1 MRYLILILFIS
12 FNTYAIEWSYKYSGY
27 SDRSKLNL
35 NSNNKAINFNNHGT
49 WEDNLG
55 NYGTA
60 KCQGMFT
67 VIDNKNDMNFYCEYV
82 DQDNQKIIGKGIRK
96 SDTNAGIGN
105 MIIID
110 GDEKWKKIIGSEC
123 TYAIKYKDQAFFTA
137 GKCKKIRKN

>member
-12 FNTYAIEWSYKYSGY
+12 FNTYAIEWSYKYSGF

-35 NSNNKAINFNNHGT
+35 NSNNEAFNFNNHGT
-49 WEDNLG
+49 WEDILG

-67 VIDNKNDMNFYCEYV
+67 IIDNKNDMNFYCEFI
-82 DQDNQKIIGKGIRK
+82 DQDNQKMIGKGIRK
-96 SDTNAGIGN
+96 SDTNVGIGN

-110 GDEKWKKIIGSEC
+110 GDEKWKKIIGAEC
-123 TYAIKYKDQAFFTA
+123 A
-137 GKCKKIRKN
+137 